1 MLNVFEFHKHQILI
15 FDISCFCFPLIELML
30 VIVWVLCLGMLSSG
44 PERKRKKMKY
54 HCFKNIPHCHW
65 WKFRKGWK
73 GWCSFKPQLA
83 PWKGESLRRAPHAV
97 ILRTACRP
105 ASFFWA
111 SGELNLTETSS
122 PPRFFREG
130 FVQASTEV
138 RRPFHLDAWDQAPGV
153 QRMLSSGQLE
163 LAELKDLIGSFQ
175 TTLTFLD
182 WNCKMSSLFLFSCG
196 CHWM

>member
-1 MLNVFEFHKHQILI
+1 
-15 FDISCFCFPLIELML
+15 
-30 VIVWVLCLGMLSSG
+30 
-44 PERKRKKMKY
+44 MKY

-83 PWKGESLRRAPHAV
+83 PWKGESLRRARHAV
-97 ILRTACRP
+97 ILRTAYRP
-105 ASFFWA
+105 ASFLWA

-130 FVQASTEV
+130 FVQVSTEV

-175 TTLTFLD
+175 MTLTFSD

-196 CHWM
+196 CHLDVDEIFCESIQEKKKSFRTHLSNQSTLYSIGFLKPN